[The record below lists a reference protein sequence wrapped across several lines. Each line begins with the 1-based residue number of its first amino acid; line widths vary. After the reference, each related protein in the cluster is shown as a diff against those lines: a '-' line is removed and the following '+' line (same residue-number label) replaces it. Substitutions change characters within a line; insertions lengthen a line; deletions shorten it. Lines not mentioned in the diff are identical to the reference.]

1 MDIDCRPNPIK
12 SGNQQLRRQEEGER
26 ESTYTTRNITTV
38 RSSNSS
44 SYRSFS
50 SGFSGASRATTAFSS
65 PEPFEAGSTG
75 MGWISETTRAAPIG
89 RADEGAIDSVQTASA
104 LCSFT
109 LTGAV
114 VSDTLTTTRMV
125 VLRNTRAA
133 VQSKSGGEKDI

>member
-1 MDIDCRPNPIK
+1 
-12 SGNQQLRRQEEGER
+12 
-26 ESTYTTRNITTV
+26 
-38 RSSNSS
+38 
-44 SYRSFS
+44 
-50 SGFSGASRATTAFSS
+50 
-65 PEPFEAGSTG
+65 